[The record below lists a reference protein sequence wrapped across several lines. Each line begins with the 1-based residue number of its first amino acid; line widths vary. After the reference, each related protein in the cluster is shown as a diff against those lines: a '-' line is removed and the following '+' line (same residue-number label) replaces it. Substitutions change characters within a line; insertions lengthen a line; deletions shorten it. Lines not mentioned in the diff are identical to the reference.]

1 MPLHLGWSEQ
11 VQFDAGLRKTVDWYQ
26 ANQTWFA
33 EQPAGGSLHTT

>member
-33 EQPAGGSLHTT
+33 EQPAGGSPHTT